1 MAEYPSDVIEWH
13 LFESPARSMK
23 AGHSPL
29 HMGPFATEEECR
41 SLLTSLNRIPRFSQG
56 TLEVQ
61 KRYKQR
67 EKRIGIRLPV
77 QVCRLSSTDKTWAA
91 HTMDISTRGARLADL
106 GEVPEVGRNCSRFV
120 VASGKLSSAWFG
132 SACQATGTAGH
143 VGMECLTPETN
154 IWDLDL
160 SARTDDEPLL
170 QEIAIARE
178 VQRNLLPRHKPAL
191 RTLDYS
197 GDCVQ
202 AHTVGGD
209 YYDFLD
215 MGPGRVGFVL
225 ADVAGKGVAA
235 ALLMANL
242 QGSIHAGTA
251 SRDLPRLLASVN
263 HHLYQYTEAAR
274 YATLFLGCYDDDTR
288 SLAYVNC
295 GHSPPLLLRGSGT
308 VERLSATATV
318 LGLFSQWECSLAQTR
333 LQAGDVLSIFTDGIT
348 ETTGSNAEEF
358 GEERLLEIMR
368 QSKDLDAAAI
378 LRHVEQAV
386 EQFRASEYLQDD
398 LTLVVAQGALAPSGP
413 VFLGILC
420 GLSPRALRFRKLSVP
435 DLLLRREVSL
445 AGANLQV
452 FLQSRNLNRAV
463 APIGIEV
470 CRAVGDHILAPQF
483 VIDGV
488 KGMRDVLHLERKE
501 CAAAGSSSNLF
512 QHAIAP
518 QHQAA
523 VIGGNGVNNDLGAL
537 RHLNGLRP
545 RDFALVVFPIAHDND
560 RLAQR
565 MIRPVFQK
573 FLFAGAVD
581 GVIQSRTTAVVQL
594 VHRPVKP

>member
-1 MAEYPSDVIEWH
+1 MADYPTDIIEWH

-29 HMGPFATEEECR
+29 HVGPFATEEECR
-41 SLLTSLNRIPRFSQG
+41 TLLTSLNRIPRFSES
-56 TLEVQ
+56 TLEVH

-67 EKRIGIRLPV
+67 EKRIRIKLPV
-77 QVCRLSSTDKTWAA
+77 QVCRLSSTEKTWAA

-106 GEVPEVGRNCSRFV
+106 GESLRLDEIVQIRCGQR
-120 VASGKLSSAWFG
+120 
-132 SACQATGTAGH
+132 QAIFRVIWLGLPATSTAGH
-143 VGMECLTPETN
+143 IGMECLTPETN

-202 AHTVGGD
+202 ARTVGGD

-251 SRDLPRLLASVN
+251 TGDLPRLLASVN
-263 HHLYQYTEAAR
+263 QHLYQYTEAAR
-274 YATLFLGCYDDDTR
+274 YATLFLGCYDDGAR
-288 SLAYVNC
+288 NLAYVNC
-295 GHSPPLLLRGSGT
+295 GHSPPLLLRRSGA

-318 LGLFSQWECSLAQTR
+318 LGLFPQWECSLAQTR

-368 QSKDLDAAAI
+368 QTNDKDLDAAAI
-378 LRHVEQAV
+378 LRRVEQAV
-386 EQFRASEYLQDD
+386 EGFRASESLQDD
-398 LTLVVAQGALAPSGP
+398 LTLVVA
-413 VFLGILC
+413 
-420 GLSPRALRFRKLSVP
+420 RAR
-435 DLLLRREVSL
+435 
-445 AGANLQV
+445 
-452 FLQSRNLNRAV
+452 
-463 APIGIEV
+463 
-470 CRAVGDHILAPQF
+470 
-483 VIDGV
+483 
-488 KGMRDVLHLERKE
+488 
-501 CAAAGSSSNLF
+501 
-512 QHAIAP
+512 
-518 QHQAA
+518 
-523 VIGGNGVNNDLGAL
+523 
-537 RHLNGLRP
+537 
-545 RDFALVVFPIAHDND
+545 
-560 RLAQR
+560 
-565 MIRPVFQK
+565 
-573 FLFAGAVD
+573 
-581 GVIQSRTTAVVQL
+581 
-594 VHRPVKP
+594 